1 LAVLARDSRWRVFFS
16 TLASGYKNLT
26 GFAPTDFFQEMPLTS
41 FRSTLRRISGDPSF
55 RSAFLAFALTRAII
69 FFIMILASNGKP
81 EGLGPAFGG
90 TVQEVTVSLR
100 EDGRVQRLGQTIS
113 AGDALWYM
121 SIARN
126 GYEREPFNVDQQ
138 HTWAFFPLYPLLV
151 SLAAKVTGEFSLTA
165 ALLSNT
171 LLLAALIFMH
181 KTVLLFGSDG
191 GDADRAIFYTAAF
204 PLSYFFSLPF
214 TESLFLLLTVA
225 SFYFAQKDW
234 WWRAGMFGALA
245 SATRLA
251 GIFLLPALF
260 VLCWQRHDIRKAP
273 WRLLS
278 LCLVPLGLV
287 CYMLYLRSI
296 TGNALAFLDIQAKW
310 DHRPNFFLRPLY
322 DYVVNPLLLGA
333 RWDFRLL
340 NFAAVVVGSVCCG
353 VLIKRREWALAAYAL
368 LSLIMPL
375 SAGDTLQSLGR
386 YVSVIFPVFIVL
398 SSAGRRPAIDQSIR
412 AIFMALLGL
421 MAALF
426 ALHVSLGLA

>member
-1 LAVLARDSRWRVFFS
+1 
-16 TLASGYKNLT
+16 
-26 GFAPTDFFQEMPLTS
+26 MPLFS
-41 FRSTLRRISGDPSF
+41 FKSTLRHISRDPSF
-55 RSAFLAFALTRAII
+55 RSAFFAFALTRAII
-69 FFIMILASNGKP
+69 FFILILAGNAKP

-100 EDGRVQRLGQTIS
+100 EDGRAQRPGQTIS

-126 GYEREPFNVDQQ
+126 GYEKELFNVDQQ

-165 ALLSNT
+165 ALLSNVF
-171 LLLAALIFMH
+171 LLAALILMH
-181 KTVLLFGSDG
+181 KTALLFGGKS
-191 GDADRAIFYTAAF
+191 GDADRAVFYIAAF

-225 SFYFAQKDW
+225 SFHSAKKGW
-234 WWRAGMFGALA
+234 WWRAGILGALA

-260 VLCWQRHDIRKAP
+260 VLYWQRHGVRKAP
-273 WRLLS
+273 WRLLG
-278 LCLVPLGLV
+278 LCLIPLGLV

-340 NFAAVVVGSVCCG
+340 NFAAVVVGFVCCG
-353 VLIKRREWALAAYAL
+353 VLLKRREWALAAYAL

-375 SAGDTLQSLGR
+375 SATITLQSLAR

-398 SSAGRRPAIDQSIR
+398 GSAGRRPAIDQSIR
-412 AIFMALLGL
+412 AVFMALLGL
-421 MAALF
+421 IAALF
-426 ALHVSLGLA
+426 ALHVSLALA